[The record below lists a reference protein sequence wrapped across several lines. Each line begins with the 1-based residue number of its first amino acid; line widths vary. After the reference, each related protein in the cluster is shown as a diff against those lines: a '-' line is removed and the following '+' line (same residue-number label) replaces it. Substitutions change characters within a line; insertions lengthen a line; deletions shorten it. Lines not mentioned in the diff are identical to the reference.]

1 MALTPEEISKIEQV
15 RKQNYQ
21 ASVQQGFEK
30 FLPGKGMSAQTTPT
44 KVSPPKTDIEEP
56 SILQKFI
63 TGAVLFGGTVGI
75 KKYFGEKFGLYE
87 EEPVD
92 FTIESKNARY
102 AALNKS
108 KEQEALEQEDI
119 SKKQIENTRDI
130 YNTQK
135 GFVTSDTYFEN
146 NPEFSAKAASI
157 YSTPEGGIFNQIN
170 ASLDVNRKQQYDA
183 LVNQEINNNLTKL
196 GYTWHSEK
204 NEVSQP
210 YLKKDEDYIPDN
222 EWLENNR
229 KIAFNYTK
237 QKENAEEELINIFY
251 DIDAMRNLVR
261 LPGSAGKW
269 VSDNIPGAK
278 LLDSPETYAFKSST
292 REDYKK
298 ENDLLLSTYTA
309 PLITQTTKSDK
320 LKALSEVDYDN
331 PNSFNLISD
340 ETNAINSLIPKNDA
354 EKQDQKLGFLKSGII
369 LNTYSNPAFSDDE
382 INKYVTLQG
391 KDTPESQ
398 KYYASMLDLEIN
410 SMTDGMKVYRS
421 NLDQIYKNINNL
433 QTNINKYGYQKDWKE
448 QLDKNILLK
457 DNLKKN
463 IDARYDALNYW
474 NQEKNSL
481 SLYKDTIIQQKRLD
495 KLSRISPG
503 ENVLLEFGQ
512 RLFNVVPAVTGA
524 LSNIVVSA
532 TYSDADKE
540 KFAMDKLRSSEN
552 SDMSFVGGL
561 ISGKKLGSEQTA
573 EGLVYDETA
582 EDWIMGSKINA
593 SPIGLYNKRG
603 EIDFYINPT
612 AITFATAKVA
622 FDSYMMGGA
631 MFGASKA
638 FAPIYEGIAEAR
650 IAGAAAALTKTES
663 LLNTINYGSRA
674 AATSVA
680 ETFVGSMAPSYL
692 MYGDE
697 MLKEELKQGLSFDQA
712 LAISSIRAGIEGL
725 TERIFPNDMAWY
737 KQLAGKGAIKTYAEL
752 TAKKG
757 YVDLINR
764 AVEKSFGKRLTYG
777 AYNQIFKPAVLPLL
791 EEGSEEVIGLGL
803 NEIPNLMAKKMKYDY
818 QPSEEWSP
826 EAAINVMVSTAAT
839 MLPMGYNSVRT
850 SRREYSGNQKAA
862 QYAVGQTPSLYI
874 KAVEDL
880 YDKKSISRE
889 EADRRLNF
897 VGKLANIA
905 SGVEEDLASIEDIEK
920 YTDDQRQQLGYEA
933 FTIQAEKENLKGRLI
948 QAPTEEE
955 KLQIA
960 QMYDNEEAKLSKLLE
975 RGLFKND
982 AERVENSKNN
992 TEFYLNDSAINTN
1005 TNKKGLLGIAANLK
1019 KYAATETD
1027 KSLIDLY
1034 NSKVEK
1040 IEKRVKDIDAGI
1052 LSVEELKIE
1061 EAKKAEAKKAEN
1073 IVTIKSRDKKNNI
1086 VDNNLIIGKE
1096 YVLGRTLQIKD
1107 GKVIFNYP
1115 VFKVIGKNEDGTITI
1130 QTKNSKGELIHKN
1143 VPTDYLSSYKIA
1155 SKEAMDKLPAGDP
1168 GKIYL
1173 KWGDRKVKYY
1183 IGSQQ
1188 QVKLKLIP
1196 YSKKDYAGYGKGM
1209 QKEGY
1214 LSYEDG
1220 VLYFNFLHEEEKN
1233 GKITNVPKKLALDK
1247 EGAKKIKGVSK
1258 KFGNVIKANPGPN
1271 QSEEMTSEDF
1281 EKYHLG
1287 DDFDRDQLEKEL
1299 DEIDNAELER
1309 QREEKKNT
1317 FYKVFEAYLLKLR
1330 EPLTKLEAKLSSLK
1344 TKTET
1349 LSKNIELLSK
1359 IKEDRIATKEELEKI
1374 FTTRAEKALIT
1385 LLFKTKDNSLLKRKI
1400 VVLANDKINKS
1411 IKELEKIKEDV
1422 RQTTYD
1428 IEVQTELFKEK
1439 EEEFKSLFDDEDEE
1453 SGKDAYEVLSERKS
1467 LIQKGL
1473 RKNKALLKTLNNSLN
1488 QVNALIDLATQALRN
1503 LTNEF
1508 LSKFPGLSEMP
1519 PISSIKEDDSEEFK
1533 KAIIAYNRRMEGA
1546 LRQADEDFDYE
1557 ILEINAEN
1565 FEKQIKETSLAIEQA
1580 TAELKD
1586 LNALLKN
1593 LKTEKEKLD
1602 KQNTIL
1608 KKQEIL
1614 KAILGE
1620 SVAESSESGVDDTKE
1635 TKETESTEKEPSKKS
1650 IFQWFSSTISG
1661 NIESYAKY
1669 WNDNTNNFAARRLHY
1684 FLNNIENNEDIQ
1696 LLFVTAKSVPDN
1708 LKEVIYSKDGVY
1720 DPNDIKVIFVKIV
1733 NGQRKFIDAKG
1744 GILEGDKINANNV
1757 VYTSLPSE
1765 DTASSITWANGE
1777 RSVRDKD
1784 LEDYEEEDRTKII
1797 DDTRKS
1803 FIDLRNKVLASSEP
1817 MDFTI
1822 DSISNGIPNKKE
1834 GVVLENGD
1842 IEFQRTPVQGSLL
1855 ADGTVNLN
1863 NTKVIEIGTKPDEN
1877 GLTPVQ
1883 VNGTLVN
1890 VPVGKPFINWG
1901 SKFAFLNNRKFSKK
1915 EVDKLVDLVFIL
1927 YTKAKLNAIK
1937 QGESPNEKVKILDL
1951 NIINYLKKV
1960 VFWKNPAV
1968 GTKVTTPSVN
1978 QMWLDGEG
1986 LHIGD
1991 AIIAFTPEEF
2001 EENQE
2006 ATRLALETFFENA
2019 YHTVD
2024 NKNLT
2029 NVSFSEITEVYS
2041 DKFTKNG
2048 KIDFK
2053 KLEKLI
2059 NENKDTKN
2067 LYEESVWGS
2076 YQSYLISNKNSD
2088 GKGTRSSEEIPLT
2101 TSLKEMPT
2109 LEELLQPL
2117 SEEELEKNPVN
2128 IPLIAKYVTFNYEG
2142 KPAMPE
2148 KKSKPAKTTKTTKTG
2163 KAAETSK
2170 TTETTDTEKSLPDK
2184 EELLENAY
2192 DLVSN
2197 LDPKKNPPWKKALLK
2212 KAYESFFN
2220 LKEGVYNL
2228 YFNDI
2233 DSDEKKLIAKVN
2245 VKIGDKY
2252 FDIEQIEIHDEE
2264 LSAKYNDDF
2273 YKKTVD
2279 FEGPV
2284 GYTVSFEKAEE
2295 APSEQPPSEE
2305 PESTDTEAETET
2317 DTKSKTP
2324 TEEKDFTEGDV
2335 LMDLFSSTDTSEK
2348 TDDTKETPPIKKTP
2362 PTDDTDETDT
2372 FRIAKPG
2379 VYTLENIEAAK
2390 AWLAQVM
2397 PQISFKDVV
2406 GLIDGVAWGK
2416 FVKNGII
2423 LSNLAE
2429 IGTIFHE
2436 AFEAVVGVFLNNR
2449 EWNTIKRQFR
2459 NRLGSFV
2466 ERETGKIIKYSE
2478 ATDKQVVEEVSEE
2491 YREFGLTGKKWVG
2504 EAKKNN
2510 LFRRMR
2516 DTINA
2521 FLFGDAKTIEEV
2533 FERISN
2539 AYYADKKMLPVARN
2553 FGIKPNYRIADMEE
2567 SQFYYDVNQSIT
2579 HTLLTTIASKN
2590 ISVYDLLEGN
2600 VSVKDIYFEVL
2611 KKINLEIAPTK
2622 ELIQLY
2628 DKNDKDWLKAIK
2640 ESKSPLPSGLEGNEE
2655 DVNKIEAAIFIN
2667 RNWKQLV
2674 DANLETLRKK
2684 YNILID
2690 QETEESENQDIT
2702 NDEGYEEG
2710 ALTPEEEKEG
2720 KSRNDYTFSDFEVDV
2735 KKNAAA
2741 AVKLMIATL
2750 GQRVLVEGFNAEGL
2764 PKTKLLRNSIGLY
2777 MPVDFYKTFNNLLN
2791 IMTSPD
2797 VAVTNFDEFME
2808 ALKNNIA
2815 AHPEFYSLYYR
2826 LKFDNPKNLTPKEHR
2841 LKLDFTKTFNKLKVG
2856 FTRQIVTKQEVD
2868 RDTKE
2873 VKKHSSVNVIDS
2885 KQNSEVRVIKEGW
2898 FSNINT
2904 NKDDKTLYKIEE
2916 GNYKILPNAFDEYQ
2930 YQLNTSELNKNVEN
2944 AYKIAERL
2952 GLTTNLDLKKLKKE
2966 EKLDYVRIINNI
2978 KSFIKSGDALIILGK
2993 DTNFIGS
3000 INDLA
3005 EFEHKHLK
3013 NSVELNHLNID
3024 GKLQNDI
3031 TGLNTFGIIIK
3042 DILASKSLEEIM
3054 QRNPHLKDI
3063 GVRLSAWKNMIFDEV
3078 TNKKIGKIV
3087 IKATEG
3093 LQFDREKEGKDN
3105 SKLDL
3110 ATKFMSEF
3118 NDNLKG
3124 FYHIFVTADSKT
3136 EWLYS
3141 FINSQNKTTPFTN
3154 QTNIKYIYKEFFRNY
3169 LKNEILLARDFY
3181 TNAERRR
3188 VAELQKEMNTPFSKK
3203 RQKGISLGFFD
3214 SILSSDLVYSEVVD
3228 LKLKNNSVESQDKM
3242 VDTWL
3247 DLNEDLILE
3256 DLEKFIDNMS
3266 TETKQFMKENGIISG
3281 NTINLLEVD
3290 TGKANNN
3297 TFTEASMDEL
3307 IKLRQ
3312 INYMINMFEQFNMFW
3327 GSPNQFSDATKRIKS
3342 FASTREAMSYDE
3354 KQLDVSSAFDEYAN
3368 ANFNIVSGEENEA
3381 VNLTENDRG
3390 FQNHDGTLTSLVLE
3404 DVKVVLNDVESFTK
3418 HVLNEHSKSLF
3429 NRSLNEISE
3438 YMLEYLKD
3446 KFKYFIDPYYDIDET
3461 DGQAV
3466 MTLPAYRQ
3474 FLRRAVMWTTQMEEQ
3489 YQYEMAYERLA
3500 INKYKNEALKE
3511 IDKYLVEVKG
3521 NPNTQNL
3528 SKGKEFNVFP
3538 VLKPIGAGY
3547 KSGDIFITS
3556 LDKMS
3561 VVPLFYRALEGRK
3574 GLEIYNYLQDN
3585 KIGYARYESA
3595 NKVGKMTSPVEVGE
3609 EGKIR
3614 SIYNPDGT
3622 MNTEG
3627 APNTDTLLYK
3637 YFAIQVETSGQK
3649 TYTTRGSQVTKT
3661 SVSNLTIAGL
3671 PIDLINPIVKE
3682 AIQNAI
3688 DSGILQNPID
3698 LKKKDIEKYL
3708 ADSKKIEKEAI
3719 QSAVDKYS
3727 KLSPEELES
3736 ISPIQKVINQH
3747 NNSLYYLTQ
3756 IGKEELF
3763 KKYNIKEKD
3772 GTYQITNV
3780 KKFVELI
3787 KKELDQRDTP
3797 KNIVDAIKASPNE
3810 NELEVPVDMIVGG
3823 EKLESLLMSVI
3834 DKSIASPKF
3843 LGGGKPQVASTLFE
3857 KNKRNLVM
3865 KTDEGWVK
3873 VKDYNKLTPKEKESV
3888 KISSNEL
3895 HFYTPEKPW
3904 IEVLL
3909 PYKYKDLIAK
3919 SLDKNGEIDK
3929 ELLKMIGFRI
3939 PNQSLNSTENIRVK
3953 GFLPESY
3960 GDMIVVPSAITAKA
3974 GSDFDID
3981 KLNMYMFNYFFDKNG
3996 IAKKIEFL
4004 DESNSTVKERY
4015 NRYVMDKASRDEI
4028 DYINYLSSAEF
4039 EKIKDEFANQLTTI
4053 KNNLFNLRKLSVG
4066 EQRDI
4071 YLNSLE
4077 DSKDITKTE
4086 RKGYN
4091 DELSFIGRSLF
4102 RDLNEDL
4109 KQQLRDNHR
4118 NHLLNRVKGA
4128 AAITSHRDLVSDM
4141 LLEKEYSN
4149 EDEKNTLISMIDI
4162 YDQQLKLYGRG
4173 SIFNLF
4179 YQKEKEEALKKFR
4192 EGKDIVKSEYMIKYQ
4207 KQKDTLSYVKSL
4219 AKSTLNDEKIAELA
4233 KIIDLESQE
4242 DFKDLPIELQNTKKA
4257 LENRYVETLMQI
4269 IELPENFKQ
4278 LVTPN
4283 SAKIL
4288 SDRAERIRDLKGEEK
4303 ESKSNG
4309 NFLNPVFTNRTRYSF
4324 QIGKDA
4330 IGIAAIGITNHALN
4344 QLWNVYLKSNNVER
4358 QEKLNR
4364 FTVLFP
4370 TNSITIT
4377 KEDGT
4382 VEKVSSLSFIL
4393 DDEGNW
4399 ISDNLS
4405 AFANAYVDVAK
4416 DPFIFSLNGNM
4427 TTAGPYA
4434 TANKLGIGINKLT
4447 LLFTQPIV
4455 EDYIKLEERRK
4466 GMLGKAIGMTR
4477 SDVDS
4482 IIEAKYGIDRTEQEE
4497 AITEGELENM
4507 IKTKYNDLTEDQ
4519 KKLQVSLLDS
4529 YKLIND
4535 INNDI
4540 RDFVGSY
4547 NYDTSNI
4554 GNVSAV
4560 DLKKHAQQQTK
4571 MKVAKGESFVQGS
4584 VPEKSFF
4591 REIDKSYS
4599 EYVQAISS
4607 LFFTKSVAG
4616 QQTLNPIF
4624 LRLYDIFD
4632 SNEREKA
4639 INNVKKGYINYLF
4652 LKTPVTLVI
4661 NDKEVNLT
4669 IGNYYNKL
4677 LIEKGNTAEVL
4688 RKIQKDVKNGKI
4700 KKSVILD
4707 KLFAMVATE
4716 ERKTNNLK
4724 MHDRIKEA
4732 EYSDMITNS
4741 LEALKDNSL
4750 TKRLGNLL
4758 NLTSLVQSGLGMS
4771 KISYSQYLSNKN
4783 FISIIAKQIKNNI
4796 LIDQKDFLS
4805 LFYANSWQNE
4815 TLTPKV
4821 KNYKNKT
4828 YSAGFLFGEGAKE
4841 ALEKQG
4847 YKDTYSYVALD
4858 LYNKQG
4864 KINNFGANPLKS
4876 FQIKKIEPVYNKITK
4891 EMEFVTKIFQQ
4902 VVDEQGNP
4910 ILFNQKTENFMVDGK
4925 IKTGV
4930 NAKVIY
4936 KEVQRRGN
4944 GQYGME
4950 YGNEAVNFP
4959 KVETIPNN
4967 VLISLRTAGFNMT
4980 LDQILQQSFEDIIES
4995 ETTIPT
5001 ISKKVKP
5008 NLDKKLVNYI
5018 NSLVP
5023 NYIKT
5028 NSDKIRI
5035 VSELASMF
5043 MLSQDFQTNEEL
5055 LKNSQDVEKMIKALT
5070 PQQLKEEDKDTIDNM
5085 IANAIIEKLAKDGL
5099 SEKDIYDNFFGKNN
5113 ANLKPT
5119 SSTQSST
5126 SLKGFQGYKGKFEDK
5141 GKGTPEGDGK
5151 DKAMRKVA
5159 TGSIVEFKTDKV
5171 KSSSL
5176 TTFETVGKDNA
5187 YSYEKDRYVGQSY
5200 NGVKDFKND
5209 YGSVVMLARNGKLA
5223 GTELSVDTKVEI
5235 KTAHN
5240 QGAEFVVGDMPGVD
5254 SQFIDYLQEIGAKF
5268 TIYHTGNTSRI
5279 QVKPT
5284 TTTKLS
5290 TSVKPKSL
5298 GDIKLNIIEDWVQ
5311 SGQATTTVRSSSYHN
5326 SFYKGDGIYTTD
5338 KGNLVN
5344 ITYKGLVKLKD
5355 DKIVGNGFSYTKDKF
5370 AKAEGFGTWANFQ
5383 KNAKYAGKTLIDG
5396 GSVHLYNI
5404 TTKSKI
5410 NQNKPDGLPPI
5421 GRTPENCQ

>member
-1 MALTPEEISKIEQV
+1 
-15 RKQNYQ
+15 
-21 ASVQQGFEK
+21 
-30 FLPGKGMSAQTTPT
+30 
-44 KVSPPKTDIEEP
+44 
-56 SILQKFI
+56 
-63 TGAVLFGGTVGI
+63 
-75 KKYFGEKFGLYE
+75 
-87 EEPVD
+87 
-92 FTIESKNARY
+92 
-102 AALNKS
+102 
-108 KEQEALEQEDI
+108 
-119 SKKQIENTRDI
+119 
-130 YNTQK
+130 
-135 GFVTSDTYFEN
+135 
-146 NPEFSAKAASI
+146 
-157 YSTPEGGIFNQIN
+157 
-170 ASLDVNRKQQYDA
+170 
-183 LVNQEINNNLTKL
+183 
-196 GYTWHSEK
+196 
-204 NEVSQP
+204 
-210 YLKKDEDYIPDN
+210 
-222 EWLENNR
+222 
-229 KIAFNYTK
+229 
-237 QKENAEEELINIFY
+237 
-251 DIDAMRNLVR
+251 
-261 LPGSAGKW
+261 
-269 VSDNIPGAK
+269 
-278 LLDSPETYAFKSST
+278 
-292 REDYKK
+292 
-298 ENDLLLSTYTA
+298 
-309 PLITQTTKSDK
+309 
-320 LKALSEVDYDN
+320 
-331 PNSFNLISD
+331 
-340 ETNAINSLIPKNDA
+340 
-354 EKQDQKLGFLKSGII
+354 
-369 LNTYSNPAFSDDE
+369 
-382 INKYVTLQG
+382 
-391 KDTPESQ
+391 
-398 KYYASMLDLEIN
+398 
-410 SMTDGMKVYRS
+410 
-421 NLDQIYKNINNL
+421 
-433 QTNINKYGYQKDWKE
+433 
-448 QLDKNILLK
+448 
-457 DNLKKN
+457 
-463 IDARYDALNYW
+463 
-474 NQEKNSL
+474 
-481 SLYKDTIIQQKRLD
+481 
-495 KLSRISPG
+495 
-503 ENVLLEFGQ
+503 
-512 RLFNVVPAVTGA
+512 
-524 LSNIVVSA
+524 
-532 TYSDADKE
+532 
-540 KFAMDKLRSSEN
+540 
-552 SDMSFVGGL
+552 
-561 ISGKKLGSEQTA
+561 
-573 EGLVYDETA
+573 
-582 EDWIMGSKINA
+582 
-593 SPIGLYNKRG
+593 
-603 EIDFYINPT
+603 
-612 AITFATAKVA
+612 
-622 FDSYMMGGA
+622 
-631 MFGASKA
+631 
-638 FAPIYEGIAEAR
+638 
-650 IAGAAAALTKTES
+650 
-663 LLNTINYGSRA
+663 
-674 AATSVA
+674 
-680 ETFVGSMAPSYL
+680 
-692 MYGDE
+692 
-697 MLKEELKQGLSFDQA
+697 
-712 LAISSIRAGIEGL
+712 
-725 TERIFPNDMAWY
+725 
-737 KQLAGKGAIKTYAEL
+737 
-752 TAKKG
+752 
-757 YVDLINR
+757 
-764 AVEKSFGKRLTYG
+764 
-777 AYNQIFKPAVLPLL
+777 
-791 EEGSEEVIGLGL
+791 
-803 NEIPNLMAKKMKYDY
+803 
-818 QPSEEWSP
+818 
-826 EAAINVMVSTAAT
+826 
-839 MLPMGYNSVRT
+839 
-850 SRREYSGNQKAA
+850 
-862 QYAVGQTPSLYI
+862 
-874 KAVEDL
+874 
-880 YDKKSISRE
+880 
-889 EADRRLNF
+889 
-897 VGKLANIA
+897 
-905 SGVEEDLASIEDIEK
+905 
-920 YTDDQRQQLGYEA
+920 
-933 FTIQAEKENLKGRLI
+933 
-948 QAPTEEE
+948 
-955 KLQIA
+955 
-960 QMYDNEEAKLSKLLE
+960 
-975 RGLFKND
+975 
-982 AERVENSKNN
+982 
-992 TEFYLNDSAINTN
+992 
-1005 TNKKGLLGIAANLK
+1005 
-1019 KYAATETD
+1019 
-1027 KSLIDLY
+1027 
-1034 NSKVEK
+1034 
-1040 IEKRVKDIDAGI
+1040 
-1052 LSVEELKIE
+1052 
-1061 EAKKAEAKKAEN
+1061 
-1073 IVTIKSRDKKNNI
+1073 
-1086 VDNNLIIGKE
+1086 
-1096 YVLGRTLQIKD
+1096 
-1107 GKVIFNYP
+1107 
-1115 VFKVIGKNEDGTITI
+1115 
-1130 QTKNSKGELIHKN
+1130 
-1143 VPTDYLSSYKIA
+1143 
-1155 SKEAMDKLPAGDP
+1155 
-1168 GKIYL
+1168 
-1173 KWGDRKVKYY
+1173 
-1183 IGSQQ
+1183 
-1188 QVKLKLIP
+1188 
-1196 YSKKDYAGYGKGM
+1196 
-1209 QKEGY
+1209 
-1214 LSYEDG
+1214 
-1220 VLYFNFLHEEEKN
+1220 
-1233 GKITNVPKKLALDK
+1233 
-1247 EGAKKIKGVSK
+1247 
-1258 KFGNVIKANPGPN
+1258 
-1271 QSEEMTSEDF
+1271 
-1281 EKYHLG
+1281 
-1287 DDFDRDQLEKEL
+1287 
-1299 DEIDNAELER
+1299 
-1309 QREEKKNT
+1309 
-1317 FYKVFEAYLLKLR
+1317 
-1330 EPLTKLEAKLSSLK
+1330 
-1344 TKTET
+1344 
-1349 LSKNIELLSK
+1349 
-1359 IKEDRIATKEELEKI
+1359 
-1374 FTTRAEKALIT
+1374 
-1385 LLFKTKDNSLLKRKI
+1385 
-1400 VVLANDKINKS
+1400 
-1411 IKELEKIKEDV
+1411 
-1422 RQTTYD
+1422 
-1428 IEVQTELFKEK
+1428 
-1439 EEEFKSLFDDEDEE
+1439 
-1453 SGKDAYEVLSERKS
+1453 
-1467 LIQKGL
+1467 
-1473 RKNKALLKTLNNSLN
+1473 
-1488 QVNALIDLATQALRN
+1488 
-1503 LTNEF
+1503 
-1508 LSKFPGLSEMP
+1508 
-1519 PISSIKEDDSEEFK
+1519 
-1533 KAIIAYNRRMEGA
+1533 
-1546 LRQADEDFDYE
+1546 
-1557 ILEINAEN
+1557 
-1565 FEKQIKETSLAIEQA
+1565 
-1580 TAELKD
+1580 
-1586 LNALLKN
+1586 
-1593 LKTEKEKLD
+1593 
-1602 KQNTIL
+1602 
-1608 KKQEIL
+1608 
-1614 KAILGE
+1614 
-1620 SVAESSESGVDDTKE
+1620 
-1635 TKETESTEKEPSKKS
+1635 
-1650 IFQWFSSTISG
+1650 
-1661 NIESYAKY
+1661 
-1669 WNDNTNNFAARRLHY
+1669 
-1684 FLNNIENNEDIQ
+1684 
-1696 LLFVTAKSVPDN
+1696 
-1708 LKEVIYSKDGVY
+1708 
-1720 DPNDIKVIFVKIV
+1720 
-1733 NGQRKFIDAKG
+1733 
-1744 GILEGDKINANNV
+1744 
-1757 VYTSLPSE
+1757 
-1765 DTASSITWANGE
+1765 
-1777 RSVRDKD
+1777 
-1784 LEDYEEEDRTKII
+1784 
-1797 DDTRKS
+1797 
-1803 FIDLRNKVLASSEP
+1803 
-1817 MDFTI
+1817 
-1822 DSISNGIPNKKE
+1822 
-1834 GVVLENGD
+1834 
-1842 IEFQRTPVQGSLL
+1842 
-1855 ADGTVNLN
+1855 
-1863 NTKVIEIGTKPDEN
+1863 
-1877 GLTPVQ
+1877 
-1883 VNGTLVN
+1883 
-1890 VPVGKPFINWG
+1890 
-1901 SKFAFLNNRKFSKK
+1901 
-1915 EVDKLVDLVFIL
+1915 
-1927 YTKAKLNAIK
+1927 
-1937 QGESPNEKVKILDL
+1937 
-1951 NIINYLKKV
+1951 
-1960 VFWKNPAV
+1960 
-1968 GTKVTTPSVN
+1968 
-1978 QMWLDGEG
+1978 
-1986 LHIGD
+1986 
-1991 AIIAFTPEEF
+1991 
-2001 EENQE
+2001 
-2006 ATRLALETFFENA
+2006 
-2019 YHTVD
+2019 
-2024 NKNLT
+2024 
-2029 NVSFSEITEVYS
+2029 
-2041 DKFTKNG
+2041 
-2048 KIDFK
+2048 
-2053 KLEKLI
+2053 
-2059 NENKDTKN
+2059 
-2067 LYEESVWGS
+2067 
-2076 YQSYLISNKNSD
+2076 
-2088 GKGTRSSEEIPLT
+2088 
-2101 TSLKEMPT
+2101 
-2109 LEELLQPL
+2109 
-2117 SEEELEKNPVN
+2117 
-2128 IPLIAKYVTFNYEG
+2128 
-2142 KPAMPE
+2142 
-2148 KKSKPAKTTKTTKTG
+2148 
-2163 KAAETSK
+2163 
-2170 TTETTDTEKSLPDK
+2170 
-2184 EELLENAY
+2184 
-2192 DLVSN
+2192 
-2197 LDPKKNPPWKKALLK
+2197 
-2212 KAYESFFN
+2212 
-2220 LKEGVYNL
+2220 
-2228 YFNDI
+2228 
-2233 DSDEKKLIAKVN
+2233 
-2245 VKIGDKY
+2245 
-2252 FDIEQIEIHDEE
+2252 
-2264 LSAKYNDDF
+2264 
-2273 YKKTVD
+2273 
-2279 FEGPV
+2279 
-2284 GYTVSFEKAEE
+2284 
-2295 APSEQPPSEE
+2295 
-2305 PESTDTEAETET
+2305 
-2317 DTKSKTP
+2317 
-2324 TEEKDFTEGDV
+2324 
-2335 LMDLFSSTDTSEK
+2335 
-2348 TDDTKETPPIKKTP
+2348 
-2362 PTDDTDETDT
+2362 
-2372 FRIAKPG
+2372 
-2379 VYTLENIEAAK
+2379 
-2390 AWLAQVM
+2390 M

-2436 AFEAVVGVFLNNR
+2436 AFEAVVGLFLNNR

-2466 ERETGKIIKYSE
+2466 ERETGKVIKYSE

-2533 FERISN
+2533 FERINN
-2539 AYYADKKMLPVARN
+2539 AYYADKEMLPVARN
-2553 FGIKPNYRIADMEE
+2553 FGIQPNYRIAGMEE
-2567 SQFYYDVNQSIT
+2567 SQFYYDANQSIT

-2590 ISVYDLLEGN
+2590 ISVYDLLDGN
-2600 VSVKDIYFEVL
+2600 VSIKDIYSEVL
-2611 KKINLEIAPTK
+2611 KNIKLEIAPTK

-2628 DKNDKDWLKAIK
+2628 VKNDNDWLKAIK
-2640 ESKSPLPSGLEGNEE
+2640 ESKSPLPPGLEGNEE

-2741 AVKLMIATL
+2741 SVKLMIATL

-2808 ALKNNIA
+2808 ALRNNIS

-2856 FTRQIVTKQEVD
+2856 FIRQIVTKEEVD

-2873 VKKHSSVNVIDS
+2873 IKKHSSVNVIDS

-2916 GNYKILPNAFDEYQ
+2916 GNYKILPKAFDEYQ
-2930 YQLNTSELNKNVEN
+2930 YQLNTPELNKNVEN

-2952 GLTTNLDLKKLKKE
+2952 GLTTNLDLKKLKKD

-3154 QTNIKYIYKEFFRNY
+3154 QTSIKYIYKEFFRNY

-3214 SILSSDLVYSEVVD
+3214 SILSSDSVYPEVVD

-3266 TETKQFMKENGIISG
+3266 AETKEFMKENGIIFG
-3281 NTINLLEVD
+3281 NKINLLEVD
-3290 TGKANNN
+3290 TGIANNN
-3297 TFTEASMDEL
+3297 TFTESSMDEL

-3368 ANFNIVSGEENEA
+3368 ANFNIVSGEENDS

-3390 FQNHDGTLTSLVLE
+3390 FQNFDGTLLSLVLK
-3404 DVKVVLNDVESFTK
+3404 DVKVVLDDVELFTK

-3429 NRSLNEISE
+3429 NRSLNEISKD
-3438 YMLEYLKD
+3438 MLEYLKN

-3474 FLRRAVMWTTQMEEQ
+3474 FLRRAVMWTTEMEEQ

-3528 SKGKEFNVFP
+3528 SKNKEFNVFP

-3561 VVPLFYRALEGRK
+3561 VVPLFYRALEGKEKGEKVNRK

-3627 APNTDTLLYK
+3627 ALNTDTLLYK

-3688 DSGILQNPID
+3688 DSEILQNPID
-3698 LKKKDIEKYL
+3698 LKEKDIEKYL

-3763 KKYNIKEKD
+3763 KNYSIKEKD
-3772 GTYQITNV
+3772 GSYQITNV

-3787 KKELDQRDTP
+3787 KKELDRRDTP
-3797 KNIVDAIKASPNE
+3797 KNIIDAIKASPNE
-3810 NELEVPVDMIVGG
+3810 NELEVPIDMIVGG

-3888 KISSNEL
+3888 KISSNDL

-3919 SLDKNGEIDK
+3919 SLDENGEIDK

-3960 GDMIVVPSAITAKA
+3960 GDMIVVPSAITTKA

-4066 EQRDI
+4066 EQRNI

-4077 DSKDITKTE
+4077 DAKDISKTE
-4086 RKGYN
+4086 RKKYIS
-4091 DELSFIGRSLF
+4091 ELRFIGTGLF
-4102 RDLNEDL
+4102 RTLNKGL
-4109 KQQLRDNHR
+4109 RQQLLDNNT
-4118 NHLLNRVKGA
+4118 NHLLNGVKSA

-4141 LLEKEYSN
+4141 LLGKEYRN
-4149 EDEKNTLISMIDI
+4149 ENEKNTLLNMIDL
-4162 YDQQLKLYGRG
+4162 YDQELKLYGRG
-4173 SIFNLF
+4173 NNFNLF
-4179 YQKEKEEALKKFR
+4179 YQREKEEALKKFR
-4192 EGKDIVKSEYMIKYQ
+4192 EGKDIAKSEYMIKYQ

-4233 KIIDLESQE
+4233 KMIGLESEE
-4242 DFKDLPIELQNTKKA
+4242 DFKNLAIELQNTKKA

-4288 SDRAERIRDLKGEEK
+4288 SDRAEHIRDLKGEEK

-4382 VEKVSSLSFIL
+4382 VEKVSSLSFVL

-4482 IIEAKYGIDRTEQEE
+4482 IIEAKYGIDRTQQEE

-4507 IKTKYNDLTEDQ
+4507 IKTKYSGLTEDQ
-4519 KKLQVSLLDS
+4519 KKLQVSILDS

-4547 NYDTSNI
+4547 NYDTSNL

-4560 DLKKHAQQQTK
+4560 DLKKYTQEQTK

-4584 VPEKSFF
+4584 APEKSFF
-4591 REIDKSYS
+4591 REIDKGYS

-4624 LRLYDIFD
+4624 LRLFDIFD

-4661 NDKEVNLT
+4661 NNKEVNLT
-4669 IGNYYNKL
+4669 IGNYYNNL
-4677 LIEKGNTAEVL
+4677 LIKKGNTAEVL
-4688 RKIQKDVKNGKI
+4688 RKIQKDVKNGNI

-4750 TKRLGNLL
+4750 TQRLGNLL

-4821 KNYKNKT
+4821 KDYKNKT

-4858 LYNKQG
+4858 LYNKEG

-4876 FQIKKIEPVYNKITK
+4876 FQIKKIETVYNKITK
-4891 EMEFVTKIFQQ
+4891 EKEYITKIFQQ

-4925 IKTGV
+4925 IKVGV

-4950 YGNEAVNFP
+4950 YGDEAVNFP

-4967 VLISLRTAGFNMT
+4967 VLISLRTTGFNMT

-4995 ETTIPT
+4995 EIDTERKTYSGKVTSLKPNQIFAFGSNPLGINGNPTKGTGGGALVAYNIADVKQGEIVDNKLSDSGKAWGITTVTAPGKKKSKTPQQITEGIAKLYEYAKQNPEKEILVSDYSKSNLNGYTGQEMADMFKNAGVIPSNIVFNKNFQKLISTTTPTTQPSTSVDDTSKPILNSLPNKSSVSTMTYAGIGSRQTPQEVLDKMTEVAKYLDGLGYTLQTGFTFKNKETNLDEEGADKAFSDGSKNKILFGPYGIRKTVKGIVSADKYNEAVTEKSSAIVKEIHPAPDRLTPGAIKLMARNTNQIFGKELNSTVDFVLFYAEETSNPLRPKGGTGQAVEMARRKGIPT
-5001 ISKKVKP
+5001 I
-5008 NLDKKLVNYI
+5008 NMAN
-5018 NSLVP
+5018 
-5023 NYIKT
+5023 T
-5028 NSDKIRI
+5028 NWK
-5035 VSELASMF
+5035 
-5043 MLSQDFQTNEEL
+5043 
-5055 LKNSQDVEKMIKALT
+5055 
-5070 PQQLKEEDKDTIDNM
+5070 QQLKAAISNKDT
-5085 IANAIIEKLAKDGL
+5085 
-5099 SEKDIYDNFFGKNN
+5099 
-5113 ANLKPT
+5113 
-5119 SSTQSST
+5119 TQ
-5126 SLKGFQGYKGKFEDK
+5126 
-5141 GKGTPEGDGK
+5141 P
-5151 DKAMRKVA
+5151 
-5159 TGSIVEFKTDKV
+5159 
-5171 KSSSL
+5171 
-5176 TTFETVGKDNA
+5176 
-5187 YSYEKDRYVGQSY
+5187 
-5200 NGVKDFKND
+5200 
-5209 YGSVVMLARNGKLA
+5209 
-5223 GTELSVDTKVEI
+5223 
-5235 KTAHN
+5235 
-5240 QGAEFVVGDMPGVD
+5240 
-5254 SQFIDYLQEIGAKF
+5254 
-5268 TIYHTGNTSRI
+5268 
-5279 QVKPT
+5279 
-5284 TTTKLS
+5284 S
-5290 TSVKPKSL
+5290 TSVGAKSL
-5298 GDIKLNIIEDWVQ
+5298 GSIKLNIIEDWVQ
-5311 SGQATTTVRSSSYHN
+5311 SGQATTTVRNSSYHN

-5344 ITYKGLVKLKD
+5344 ITYKGLVKLQGNKV
-5355 DKIVGNGFSYTKDKF
+5355 VGNNISYTKDEF

-5383 KNAKYAGKTLIDG
+5383 KNAKYAGKTLMDG

-5404 TTKSKI
+5404 TTTQATTTKSQI

-5421 GRTPENCQ
+5421 GRTPENCP